1 MNRSKHSPHV
11 LIIVEN
17 LPVPLDRRVWLECQ
31 ALIGRGYQVSV
42 ICPKGPG
49 DPARQRIDGV
59 DIYKYKPAPE
69 ANGTLGFIRE
79 FAYSWLCT
87 GWLSLKVRR
96 RRRIDIIQACNPPD
110 SFWLLALLWRPFGVA
125 FVFDHHDLN
134 PELFISRFGEPRGL
148 LKKLEYR
155 GLLWLERASFR
166 TADRIISTNESYK
179 AIAVRRGGRHPDE
192 VTVVR
197 SGPDTRRMRPIYPD
211 RPRAADEINLV
222 YLGIMGPQDGVDQ
235 VLLVVDELV
244 HRRGRTNV
252 SATLLGFGDCLA
264 ALTAQATALG
274 LDGHVTF
281 TGRVDKVAI
290 AEHLSR
296 ADVGLCP
303 DLKTPLND
311 LSTMNKTMEYMAYGL
326 PAVSFDL
333 IETRVSGGDALLY
346 VPSGD
351 ISAFAD
357 AVESL
362 MDDPALRASLG
373 GRARTRVATLLDWR
387 PQAEAY
393 LSVYDDLS
401 GMALPAPPDT
411 TDDGRVSADRDPE
424 GRLYVDLDDAE
435 ELDRFLRERSKRV
448 EWSDTMMPA
457 RTSLHDLLSQAAA
470 ITPDAP
476 ALSYRN
482 MTVSYAETWRMAGAA
497 AAQLL
502 ALGLAPGD
510 RVAIYLEKRLETV
523 ASIFG
528 VSAAEGVFVPV
539 NHVLKAGQVGHILVD
554 SGAEVLITSADR
566 LSQLALVLS
575 GTRVAHVIVVDDV
588 KPDPAASWQIHSWAE
603 GQRAAASDPR
613 RSRAIDIDPAAIL
626 YTSGSTGPPK
636 GVVLSHRNL
645 IVGAES
651 VTTYL
656 ENTSADVILSVLPL
670 SFDAGLSQ
678 VTTAFSVGAHC
689 VLMNYLLPR
698 EVPRLCAQY
707 GVTGLTCVPPLWLAL
722 AELDWPEAATRRMR
736 YWANTGGRMPRA
748 TLDRLRRIF
757 RTADP
762 FLMYGLTEAF
772 RSTYLDPAEVDRRP
786 DSIGKAIPNAE
797 VLVLRP
803 DGTPCAP
810 GEEGE
815 LVHRGALVALGYWND
830 PVRTDERYRL
840 VHHREQEWRA
850 PERAVWSGDT
860 VVADDEGFLYFVGRT
875 DDMIKTSGY
884 RVSPSEIEEAA
895 HNTGLV
901 RDAVAIGVDD
911 ASLGQRIVL
920 LATPAAAELDVAAFI
935 AALKRTLPLYQVP
948 SRIVVRDELH
958 RSPNGKYDRTRL
970 LAELTSEVTE

>member
-1 MNRSKHSPHV
+1 MTTTAAVPPHV
-11 LIIVEN
+11 LIIVQN

-31 ALIGRGYQVSV
+31 ALIARGYRVSV

-49 DPARQRIDGV
+49 DPARQRIEGV
-59 DIYKYKPAPE
+59 DIYKYKPARD
-69 ANGTLGFIRE
+69 ATNALGFVRE
-79 FAYSWLCT
+79 FSYSWLRT
-87 GWLSLKVRR
+87 AWLSMKVRR
-96 RRRIDIIQACNPPD
+96 RRRFDIIQACNPPD
-110 SFWLLALLWRPFGVA
+110 TYWLLALLWRPFGVR

-134 PELFISRFGEPRGL
+134 PELFISRFGEPRGPV
-148 LKKLEYR
+148 KSLEYR
-155 GLLWLERASFR
+155 GLLWLERATFR
-166 TADRIISTNESYK
+166 AADRVISTNESYK
-179 AIAVRRGGRHPDE
+179 AVAVQRGQRRPAD

-211 RPRAADEINLV
+211 RPRATDGINLV

-252 SATLLGFGDCLA
+252 TVTLLGFGDCLE
-264 ALTAQATALG
+264 ALTKQATQMG
-274 LDGHVTF
+274 LDEYVTF

-296 ADVGLCP
+296 ADIGLCP

-311 LSTMNKTMEYMAYGL
+311 VSTMNKTMEYMAYGL

-333 IETRVSGGDALLY
+333 VETRVSGGDALIY

-351 ISAFAD
+351 IGAFAD
-357 AVESL
+357 AIESL
-362 MDDPALRASLG
+362 IDDPALRATLG
-373 GRARTRVATLLDWR
+373 RRARTRVATLLDWR

-393 LSVYDDLS
+393 LSVYDEL
-401 GMALPAPPDT
+401 T
-411 TDDGRVSADRDPE
+411 GRRPRPKRGADEGSSAERDPE

-435 ELDRFLRERSKRV
+435 EFDHFLTHRRIRV
-448 EWSDTMMPA
+448 EGTEALMPA
-457 RTSLHDLLSQAAA
+457 RTNVHHLLSQAAA
-470 ITPDAP
+470 TTPDAP
-476 ALSYRN
+476 ALTYRN
-482 MTVSYAETWRMAGAA
+482 TTLSYAETWRMSGAA

-502 ALGLAPGD
+502 ALGLNPGD

-523 ASIFG
+523 ASIFA
-528 VSAAEGVFVPV
+528 VSAAGGVFVPI
-539 NHVLKAGQVGHILVD
+539 NHLLKPAQVGHILSD
-554 SGAEVLITSADR
+554 SGADVLITSTAR
-566 LSQLALVLS
+566 LSQLALVLP
-575 GTRVAHVIVVDDV
+575 GTRVTQVIVVDEV
-588 KPDPAASWQIHSWAE
+588 VPDPAASWRVNSWAD
-603 GQRAAASDPR
+603 GQAMAPNAPGA
-613 RSRAIDIDPAAIL
+613 RAIDIDPAAIL

-651 VTTYL
+651 VSTYL
-656 ENTSADVILSVLPL
+656 ANTGDDVILSVLPL

-678 VTTAFSVGAHC
+678 VTTAFSVGAHS

-698 EVPRLCAQY
+698 EVLQLCAQY

-722 AELDWPEAATRRMR
+722 ADLPWPEAATRRMR

-748 TLDRLRRIF
+748 TLDRLRGIF
-757 RTADP
+757 PAADP

-797 VLVLRP
+797 ILVLRP
-803 DGTPCAP
+803 DGTPCLP

-830 PVRTDERYRL
+830 PVRTDERYRPVRHL
-840 VHHREQEWRA
+840 EQAWRA

-860 VVADDEGFLYFVGRT
+860 VVADDEGFLYFVGRS

-895 HNTGLV
+895 QNTGLV

-911 ASLGQRIVL
+911 PLLGQRIVL
-920 LATPAAAELDVAAFI
+920 IATSTTQELDVDALAV
-935 AALKRTLPLYQVP
+935 ALKRMLPLYMVP

-970 LAELTSEVTE
+970 LSEVTSEVTD